1 MVLVD
6 SSVLIN
12 YLNNKDDDQ
21 TRIVD
26 FFIDNHVPFGINSF
40 IYEEILQ
47 GAVDEWNF
55 KKMKDILDSFIFY
68 DLKKEKQSYVD
79 AAKIMFKC
87 RKAGISIR
95 STVDCLIAQSAIEN
109 NVMLLHND
117 SDFTNMA
124 KIIPELQ
131 IFEL

>member
-21 TRIVD
+21 TRIID
-26 FFIDNHVPFGINSF
+26 FFIDNHVPFGINNF

-87 RKAGISIR
+87 RKAGFSIR